1 MRAGS
6 YPTRGTR
13 RGLREPETIP
23 ETAVITVP
31 SAFSGLTIAGTEEEA
46 LCVSAH
52 YERGWTQ
59 PVRTAKLLESLVVC
73 AVLVS
78 VCVAA
83 LTHCYVRG
91 STLYYGDAEAHL
103 NIARRILDSRTPGPQ
118 QIGTVWLP
126 LPHLLMLPFV
136 QFDVLWRSGLAG
148 AIPSGICFVIAGSF
162 LFAAARRLH
171 GSAAAAAASL
181 GAFALNPNLLYLQT
195 TPMTEPVFFAA
206 LGALFHAVVR
216 FHEAKSRRFVV
227 IAGIAAFLASLTRY
241 EGWFLIPFATVFF
254 LVSAHHARIRIA
266 LLFGALAVLGPLLW
280 LAHNQF
286 WWGDCLE
293 FLRGAHSPRAI
304 YQRSLSAGLPPY
316 PGAHDWFAACRQYW
330 SAVNLSVGV
339 PLLLLAAAGV
349 VSSLK
354 NRGTRPLVLLLLLLP
369 TPLFYVWT
377 VHSGGIPMYIPQR
390 WPYTA
395 YNTRYGLAAL
405 PLLALAVG
413 ALVAG
418 MPVRWRAPSAALA
431 TALALGPWMRAPWPD
446 VSICWREA
454 RDTSGP
460 RRAWT
465 HEGATFLRQHY
476 HSGEGIFMSFGDLTG
491 ILREAGIPLREAL
504 IQGDGPDWR
513 DAVARPE
520 LCLREAWALTAGGDQ
535 VGDAVGRGLESDPAF
550 QCVERIEERGAPTVR
565 IFRRTRQAWAPGL
578 HRPSQW
584 AIGLVP

>member
-377 VHSGGIPMYIPQR
+377 VHSGGTSRSAGRTPL
-390 WPYTA
+390 T
-395 YNTRYGLAAL
+395 TRDMASLLCPCSPSRLVPWL
-405 PLLALAVG
+405 PGCPSDG
-413 ALVAG
+413 ALLQPLSRRPWPSDPGCVLLG
-418 MPVRWRAPSAALA
+418 QTSPSAGGRRGTPRDQGARGPTKVPPSCASTITLGKGYSCPLA
-431 TALALGPWMRAPWPD
+431 T
-446 VSICWREA
+446 
-454 RDTSGP
+454 
-460 RRAWT
+460 
-465 HEGATFLRQHY
+465 
-476 HSGEGIFMSFGDLTG
+476 
-491 ILREAGIPLREAL
+491 
-504 IQGDGPDWR
+504 
-513 DAVARPE
+513 
-520 LCLREAWALTAGGDQ
+520 
-535 VGDAVGRGLESDPAF
+535 
-550 QCVERIEERGAPTVR
+550 
-565 IFRRTRQAWAPGL
+565 
-578 HRPSQW
+578 
-584 AIGLVP
+584 